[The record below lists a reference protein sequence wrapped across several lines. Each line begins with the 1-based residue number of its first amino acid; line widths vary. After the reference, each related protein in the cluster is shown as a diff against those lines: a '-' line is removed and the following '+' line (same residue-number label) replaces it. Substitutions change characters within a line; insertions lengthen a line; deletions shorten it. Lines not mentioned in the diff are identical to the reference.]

1 MFYYLTKIT
10 KEIDLYEKLLAK
22 FKDGVILRNA
32 LSTIYWDMETYMPK
46 KGIEQRSE
54 EIAMISGL
62 IHEKSTDPEI
72 GTLLQEIKA
81 HKNYEKMSD
90 AEKRNI
96 YLIQRQYDLDTK
108 IPLDFVKAQSKQS
121 ALAVEI
127 WKKALAESNYELFK
141 PELAKNIEM
150 AKQQANYLNPDIDPY
165 DVFID
170 LNEPGFTSEIIDKL
184 FSELRD
190 GLVPLIKKCVEAPNQ
205 PDYSIL
211 ERECPID
218 IQKQF
223 SDEIAK
229 LVKYDLTRGRIDETV
244 HPFTTGFYDDVRIT
258 TRYFLN
264 DFTSSF
270 FAVLHEAGHGLYE
283 LNMPTK
289 YKYQPIGFFSSG
301 GVHESQ
307 SRFIENVVGRSIEF
321 WKFYFPRLI
330 ELTGDIFADIKF
342 DDFLK
347 AINKVTPTFIRVE
360 ADPVTYSMH
369 VIIRHEIEKDI
380 FSGKLSVDDLPKAWN
395 QKYKEYLGIDVKN
408 DAEGVLQDIHWSGG
422 GFGSF
427 PSYAIGNIMD
437 GQLLW
442 KIEQD
447 MLDWREQVKKGEIGK
462 IVDWLVT
469 NVHQK
474 GNMYD
479 PFDLIKEATGK
490 ELSTKYYL
498 DYLNKEFAKFYDI

>member
-1 MFYYLTKIT
+1 MSKET

-22 FKDGVILRNA
+22 FKDSVILGNA
-32 LSTIYWDMETYMPK
+32 LSTIYWDMETYMPE
-46 KGIEQRSE
+46 KGIQQRSE
-54 EIAMISGL
+54 QIAMISGL
-62 IHEKSTDPEI
+62 IHEKNVDPEI

-81 HKNYEKMSD
+81 HKNFEKLAAD
-90 AEKRNI
+90 QKRNI
-96 YLIQRQYDLDTK
+96 YLLQRDYDQNTK
-108 IPLDFVKAQSKQS
+108 LPMEFVKTFAKES
-121 ALAVEI
+121 ALAMEI

-141 PELAKNIEM
+141 PELVKIIEL
-150 AKQQANYLNPDIDPY
+150 AKQRAKYLDPTKDPL
-165 DVFID
+165 DVLID
-170 LNEPGFTSEIIDKL
+170 LNEPGFTTEILDKL

-190 GLVPLIKKCVEAPNQ
+190 GLVPLIKKCVESKNQ
-205 PDYSIL
+205 PDYSKL
-211 ERECPID
+211 ERECPLD

-223 SDEIAK
+223 SNEIAE
-229 LVKYDLTRGRIDETV
+229 LVKYDLKRGRIDETV

-270 FAVLHEAGHGLYE
+270 FAVLHEAGHGLYD
-283 LNMPTK
+283 LNMPIK
-289 YKYQPIGFFSSG
+289 YKYQPIGFCSSS

-307 SRFIENVVGRSIEF
+307 SRFIENIVGRSIEF
-321 WKFYFPRLI
+321 WKHYFPRFK
-330 ELTGDIFADIKF
+330 ELTGEIFADLEF
-342 DDFLK
+342 DDFIR
-347 AINKVTPTFIRVE
+347 AINKVTPSFIRVE

-369 VIIRHEIEKDI
+369 IIIRHEIEKEI
-380 FSGKLSVDDLPKAWN
+380 FSGKLSVDDLPKVWN

-422 GFGSF
+422 EFGGF
-427 PSYAIGNIMD
+427 PSYSIGNIMD

-442 KIEQD
+442 KMEQD
-447 MLDWREQVKKGEIGK
+447 IPDWREQVKKGEIGK
-462 IVDWLVT
+462 IVDWLAT

-479 PFDLIKEATGK
+479 PFDLIKEVTGE

-498 DYLNKEFAKFYDI
+498 DYLKAEFAKFYDI